1 VVCPSL
7 GNLHEPQ
14 TFPTSSLPPYLIYLS
29 GKDSDLLG
37 FEQSFPS
44 DLNTHSSSGRWDR
57 LRILKAMNLDKQK
70 TTMLS
75 HMLPS
80 IEPPSSTTHQDLVAN
95 TNNTGYSKELATDF
109 GEKFISLNDPIT
121 TKVNKESP
129 STDFINNPNNETISP
144 LCPQTQNV
152 LMCLSHPDS
161 TVANNY

>member
-1 VVCPSL
+1 VVCPSP
-7 GNLHEPQ
+7 GNLHAQ
-14 TFPTSSLPPYLIYLS
+14 YLIYLS
-29 GKDSDLLG
+29 GKDPDLLV
-37 FEQSFPS
+37 FEQSSPS
-44 DLNTHSSSGRWDR
+44 DLKTHSSSGRWDR
-57 LRILKAMNLDKQK
+57 LRILKAMNLDKQQ
-70 TTMLS
+70 TTMLN

-95 TNNTGYSKELATDF
+95 TNNTGYSKELTTDL
-109 GEKFISLNDPIT
+109 GAKFISLNDPIT

-129 STDFINNPNNETISP
+129 STDFISNPDNEVFLLF